1 MEFLLNPNV
10 AYVILLAGVFLA
22 FLAVITPGTGI
33 LEIGAVFC
41 FLLAGYA
48 VYNLSINAW
57 ALLILFLSIVP
68 YIYSV
73 QKRGRLIFLGISLL
87 MVVVGSVF
95 LFDSEDSWFSVNPLI
110 ALIFSSLIT
119 ISLWLAIRKSIEVI
133 TSRPAHDLDALVG
146 QVGEAKSVIHQDGN
160 IYVGGELWSAR
171 SKNEIPAGSQA
182 RVLQRDGF
190 TLVVENIDTTS
201 SSSKE

>member
-1 MEFLLNPNV
+1 MDFLLNPNV

-22 FLAVITPGTGI
+22 FLAMITPGTGL

-57 ALLILFLSIVP
+57 ALLILFLSILP

-73 QKRGRLIFLGISLL
+73 QKPKRLIFLGLSIL

-95 LFDSEDSWFSVNPLI
+95 LFHSEESWFSVNPII

-119 ISLWLAIRKSIEVI
+119 ISLWAVIRKAIDMLG
-133 TSRPAHDLDALVG
+133 SRPAHDLNGLIG

-160 IYVGGELWSAR
+160 IYVAGELWSAR
-171 SKNEIPAGSQA
+171 SSSEIPAGSQA
-182 RVLQRDGF
+182 RVLRRDGF
-190 TLVVENIDTTS
+190 TLVVEKIDPIS
-201 SSSKE
+201 S

>member
-10 AYVILLAGVFLA
+10 AYVILLAGVFMA
-22 FLAVITPGTGI
+22 FLAVITPGTGL

-57 ALLILFLSIVP
+57 ALLILFLSVIP

-73 QKRGRLIFLGISLL
+73 QKRNRLIFLGISIV

-95 LFDSEDSWFSVNPLI
+95 LFDSEDSWFSVNPVL
-110 ALIFSSLIT
+110 ALIFSSLIS
-119 ISLWLAIRKSIEVI
+119 ISLWYVIRKSIDMLA
-133 TSRPAHDLDALVG
+133 SRPAHDLNGLIG
-146 QVGEAKSVIHQDGN
+146 QVGEAKSLIHQDGN
-160 IYVGGELWSAR
+160 IYVAGELWSAR
-171 SKNEIPAGSQA
+171 SNSEIPAGSQA
-182 RVLQRDGF
+182 RVIQRDGF
-190 TLVVENIDTTS
+190 TLVVEKIDPHHS
-201 SSSKE
+201 

>member
-22 FLAVITPGTGI
+22 FLAVITPGTGL

-57 ALLILFLSIVP
+57 ALLILFLSVIP

-73 QKRGRLIFLGISLL
+73 QKQKRLIFLGISIL

-95 LFDSEDSWFSVNPLI
+95 LFDSEEAWFSVNPII
-110 ALIFSSLIT
+110 ALVFSSLIS
-119 ISLWLAIRKSIEVI
+119 ISLWVIIRKSIDML
-133 TSRPAHDLDALVG
+133 TSRPAHDLNGLIG

-160 IYVGGELWSAR
+160 IYVAGELWSAR
-171 SKNEIPAGSQA
+171 SSSEIPAGSQA
-182 RVLQRDGF
+182 RVLRRDGF
-190 TLVVENIDTTS
+190 TLVVEKVDPINS
-201 SSSKE
+201 

>member
-1 MEFLLNPNV
+1 MDFLLNPNV

-22 FLAVITPGTGI
+22 FLAVITPGTGL
-33 LEIGAVFC
+33 LEIGALFC

-57 ALLILFLSIVP
+57 ALLILFLSIAP
-68 YIYSV
+68 YIFSV
-73 QKRGRLIFLGISLL
+73 QKQNRLIFLGISIL

-95 LFDSEDSWFSVNPLI
+95 LFDSEDSWFSVNPIL
-110 ALIFSSLIT
+110 ALIFSSLIA
-119 ISLWLAIRKSIEVI
+119 ISLWWAIRKSIDVI
-133 TSRPAHDLDALVG
+133 HSRPAHNLNGLIG

-160 IYVGGELWSAR
+160 IYVAGELWSAR
-171 SKNEIPAGSQA
+171 STGEIPAGSQA

-190 TLVVENIDTTS
+190 TLVVEKVDPINS
-201 SSSKE
+201 

>member
-1 MEFLLNPNV
+1 MDFLLNPNV
-10 AYVILLAGVFLA
+10 AYVILLAGVFMA
-22 FLAVITPGTGI
+22 FLAVITPGTGL

-57 ALLILFLSIVP
+57 ALMILFLSIIP
-68 YIYSV
+68 YVYSV
-73 QKRGRLIFLGISLL
+73 QKRGRLIFLGISIL

-95 LFDSEDSWFSVNPLI
+95 LFDSEDRWFSVNPFL

-119 ISLWLAIRKSIEVI
+119 ISLWAVIRKAIEAI
-133 TSRPAHDLDALVG
+133 SSRPTHDLDLIG

-160 IYVGGELWSAR
+160 IYVAGELWSAR
-171 SKNEIPAGSQA
+171 SNGEIPAGSQV

-190 TLVVENIDTTS
+190 TLVVEKIDPGNS
-201 SSSKE
+201 

>member
-1 MEFLLNPNV
+1 MDFLLNPNV

-22 FLAVITPGTGI
+22 FLAVITPGTGL

-57 ALLILFLSIVP
+57 ALLILFLSVVP

-95 LFDSEDSWFSVNPLI
+95 LFDSEDSWFSVNPFL
-110 ALIFSSLIT
+110 ALMFSSLIT
-119 ISLWLAIRKSIEVI
+119 ISLWLAIRKSLEVI
-133 TSRPAHDLDALVG
+133 YSRPAHDLNALIG
-146 QVGEAKSVIHQDGN
+146 QVGEAKSAIHQDGN
-160 IYVGGELWSAR
+160 IYVSGELWSAR
-171 SKNEIPAGSQA
+171 SNQEIPAGSQA
-182 RVLQRDGF
+182 RVLRRDGF
-190 TLVVENIDTTS
+190 TLVVEKIDPINLQ
-201 SSSKE
+201 SKE

>member
-1 MEFLLNPNV
+1 MDFLLNPNV
-10 AYVILLAGVFLA
+10 AYVILLAGVFMA
-22 FLAVITPGTGI
+22 FLAVITPGTGL

-57 ALLILFLSIVP
+57 ALVILFLSIVP
-68 YIYSV
+68 YVYSV
-73 QKRGRLIFLGISLL
+73 QKRGRLIFLAISIL

-95 LFDSEDSWFSVNPLI
+95 LFDSEETWFSVNPFL

-119 ISLWLAIRKSIEVI
+119 ISLWVVIRKAIEAI
-133 TSRPAHDLDALVG
+133 SSRPTHDLNGLIG
-146 QVGEAKSVIHQDGN
+146 QVGEAKSAIHQDGN
-160 IYVGGELWSAR
+160 IYVAGELWSAR
-171 SKNEIPAGSQA
+171 SNHEIPAGSQA

-190 TLVVENIDTTS
+190 TLVVEKIDPGNS
-201 SSSKE
+201 

>member
-1 MEFLLNPNV
+1 MDFLLNPNV

-22 FLAVITPGTGI
+22 FLAVITPGTGV

-57 ALLILFLSIVP
+57 ALTILFLSVVP

-73 QKRGRLIFLGISLL
+73 QKPKRLLFLGISIF

-95 LFDSEDSWFSVNPLI
+95 LFDSEDNWFSVNPVV
-110 ALIFSSLIT
+110 ALIFSGLISV
-119 ISLWLAIRKSIEVI
+119 SLWVIIRKSIEI
-133 TSRPAHDLDALVG
+133 SSSRPAHDLDSLVG
-146 QVGEAKSVIHQDGN
+146 QVGEAKSVIHSDGN
-160 IYVGGELWSAR
+160 IYVAGEMWSAR
-171 SKNEIPAGSQA
+171 SDKEIPAGSSA

-190 TLVVENIDTTS
+190 TLVVEKIDQV
-201 SSSKE
+201 SSK